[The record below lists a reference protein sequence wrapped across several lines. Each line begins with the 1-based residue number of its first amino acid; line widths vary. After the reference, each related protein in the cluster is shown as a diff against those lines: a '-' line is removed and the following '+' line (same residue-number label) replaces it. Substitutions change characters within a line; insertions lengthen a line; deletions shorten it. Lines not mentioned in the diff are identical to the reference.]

1 MSPKK
6 KILILGAGI
15 SGLSA
20 AWYIQKT
27 RPEYDY
33 LILEKTKTAG
43 GYMQTTEGE
52 HLIEFGPRIFKASK
66 SKDLLA
72 LVEEVGFTSD
82 LIFSV
87 KEAKK
92 RYLWINGKLISIF
105 SLLPAIVKALLFEW
119 TKPVCEEEESIL
131 EFGTRRLGK
140 GITQKLLDPMML
152 GIYGGE
158 IEKLSV
164 DACLP
169 ILKKWE
175 KKYGSVTAGL
185 FSYFLKKKEKKDP
198 RLLSFQKGVGSFIHH
213 LEQKLDTPIVY
224 GAEALSIEQTE
235 GRYTVH
241 TQKGAFMA
249 DKVIVALPAYEAAQ
263 LLRPID
269 IQVADVLG
277 TIPYVS
283 LQVVHVVIEGQVLQY
298 PGFGYLVPSLEGEP
312 LLGVIF
318 DSMIFPQQKGSYDT
332 KLTFMLRSEEF
343 LKEEMEHN
351 IHYYLR
357 THLKIE
363 KPAKKIEITQMP
375 SAIPQ
380 YVMGHHSRIDFLQRN
395 SPQGIHLIGNY
406 LKGSSVSDA
415 IKMAKNSVSL
425 L

>member
-1 MSPKK
+1 MSSKK

-33 LILEKTKTAG
+33 LTLEKAKTPG

-72 LVEEVGFTSD
+72 LVEEVGFTSE

-92 RYLWINGKLISIF
+92 RYLWINGQLRSIF
-105 SLLPAIVKALLFEW
+105 SLLPSILKALLLEW
-119 TKPVCEEEESIL
+119 TKPVCEREESIL

-140 GITQKLLDPMML
+140 EITQKLLDPMML

-175 KKYGSVTAGL
+175 KEYGSVARGL
-185 FSYFLKKKEKKDP
+185 FSYLLQKKEKKDP

-213 LEQKLDTPIVY
+213 LEQRLHTPIVY
-224 GAEALSIEQTE
+224 GAEALSIEKTE
-235 GRYTVH
+235 GGYTVH
-241 TQKGAFMA
+241 TQKGAFTA
-249 DKVIVALPAYEAAQ
+249 DKVIVALPAYEAAR
-263 LLRPID
+263 LLKPID
-269 IQVADVLG
+269 IQIADVLDA
-277 TIPYVS
+277 IPYVS
-283 LQVVHVVIEGQVLQY
+283 LYVVHVVVEGKVLDY
-298 PGFGYLVPSLEGEP
+298 PGFGYLVPSIEKEP

-332 KLTFMLRSEEF
+332 KLTFMLRSQECT
-343 LKEEMEHN
+343 KEEMEHN

-375 SAIPQ
+375 LAIPQ
-380 YVMGHHSRIDFLQRN
+380 YVMGHQSRVNFLEKN
-395 SPQGIHLIGNY
+395 APQGIHLIGNY

-415 IKMAKNSVSL
+415 IKMAKNTVL
-425 L
+425 LL